1 MMEDDRYNKLGKF
14 YLYMIKLICFGSS
27 KLRLCQGRN
36 HALMAAFKKVVFA
49 NSTIIIMP
57 ENDRTKLVQN

>member
-1 MMEDDRYNKLGKF
+1 
-14 YLYMIKLICFGSS
+14 MIKLICFGSS

-49 NSTIIIMP
+49 NSMIIIMP
-57 ENDRTKLVQN
+57 ANDWTKIVQN